1 MNMRDNILF
10 SAFLIIILATTSIAD
25 ISINGYIQ
33 TDNRLRLEEPKTWT
47 WNENKLNMKLD
58 AKPSDKIR
66 AFGEIR
72 LKGIGFSNANST
84 SDLQDKSKR
93 NAIPYSL
100 EMQEAYMDI
109 NSFLT
114 KKLDLRIG
122 RQVIVWG
129 TADKINPSS
138 NLCPDDLEDI
148 FNFGEKIGVNS
159 LKASFYQKIGETDLT
174 LTGVFIPLFTPSTLP
189 SSEWSKAFTGDFE
202 IPMGMKL
209 ASFSDKLI
217 LPENKPSKSSS
228 FGLKLST
235 SLLGYDLSFG
245 YYNGYDKLPLVKTIF
260 ISPKDTENQTVDVIV
275 HSSYPKIQVI
285 SGDIVGEIASIGIWA
300 EGAVFIP
307 KETEMVETFLTPP
320 RSLLKKSV
328 ALDDEPYVK
337 YVIGGD
343 YNFKHGFYLNMQYV
357 HGFIHERGKGNLND
371 YLVQRLEYKFH
382 NDEVKLVPLS
392 FAVGID
398 DWENIKENYG
408 IVYMPELTYSPYD
421 SFELTLGAFILSGK
435 GNELFSKLKDNDE
448 FYIRAKVSF

>member
-1 MNMRDNILF
+1 MVKNGIIF
-10 SAFLIIILATTSIAD
+10 SVFLTIILVTISAAD

-33 TDNRLRLEEPKTWT
+33 TDNRLRLEDPKVWT
-47 WNENKLNMKLD
+47 WNENKLDMKLD
-58 AKPSDKIR
+58 AKPSEKIR

-72 LKGIGFSNANST
+72 LKGTGFSNASNI

-93 NAIPYSL
+93 NALPYSL
-100 EMQEAYMDI
+100 EMQEAYMDV
-109 NSFLT
+109 SGFLT
-114 KKLDLRIG
+114 KKLDLRLG

-148 FNFGEKIGVNS
+148 FNFGEKIGVNA

-189 SSEWSKAFTGDFE
+189 SSEWSKAFIGNFE
-202 IPMGMKL
+202 LPTGMKL

-217 LPENKPSKSSS
+217 LPENKPSEASSL
-228 FGLKLST
+228 GLKLST

-260 ISPKDTENQTVDVIV
+260 ISPKDIESQTVDVII
-275 HSSYPKIQVI
+275 HTSYPKIQAI
-285 SGDIVGEIASIGIWA
+285 SADIVGEIASIGVWA

-328 ALDDEPYVK
+328 ALDDKPYFK

-343 YNFKHGFYLNMQYV
+343 YNFKHGFYLNMQYI
-357 HGFIHERGKGNLND
+357 HGFIHERGKNNLND
-371 YLVQRLEYKFH
+371 YFVQRLEYKFH
-382 NDEVKLVPLS
+382 NDEIKLVPIS
-392 FAVGID
+392 FAIGID
-398 DWENIKENYG
+398 DWNNIKENYG
-408 IVYMPELTYSPYD
+408 LAYMPEIAYSPYD
-421 SFELTLGAFILSGK
+421 SFEMTLGAFILGGK
-435 GNELFSKLKDNDE
+435 GNGLFSKIKDNDE
-448 FYIRAKVSF
+448 FFIRAKISF